1 MRQVEKV
8 SLRVYYHRGPSLSVE
23 LTMDDLCNRSPMLQL
38 VTRYPANACVESYIQ
53 TAMLLAQQSVLNGSK
68 VGKCKDFF
76 VCEFSFSTSDDASLA
91 L

>member
-8 SLRVYYHRGPSLSVE
+8 SLRVCYHWGPSLSVE

-38 VTRYPANACVESYIQ
+38 VTRYPANACVESYPDSY
-53 TAMLLAQQSVLNGSK
+53 AAAQQSILNGSK
-68 VGKCKDFF
+68 AGKRKDFF
-76 VCEFSFSTSDDASLA
+76 VHEFSFSTSDDASLA